1 MLHWHF
7 AVRFWKQASCLVS
20 ESSYERGKKTQQDKW
35 NNSFLCTS
43 ADFRLSVWQETRTL
57 YSKQLLAY
65 ADLA

>member
-1 MLHWHF
+1 MLHWYF
-7 AVRFWKQASCLVS
+7 AVRFWKQASFLVS
-20 ESSYERGKKTQQDKW
+20 ESSYEGGEKTQDKW

-43 ADFRLSVWQETRTL
+43 ADFKLSVWQETRTL